1 MLLFLA
7 YVLFSCFGR
16 DGRGCFRLCGV
27 VGLHIGGG
35 GCDSTPSLAGLTTD
49 RYRYQEKDA
58 TEQEAHRFL
67 CESFHNRSFFSCY
80 VLFIIACIFF
90 GKILQNKYKLYGVLF
105 LLLIDVID
113 AKERTGERGDLS
125 KTDK

>member
-7 YVLFSCFGR
+7 LILFYRFGR
-16 DGRGCFRLCGV
+16 DGRGGLRFRGV

-35 GCDSTPSLAGLTTD
+35 GGDSAPSLAGLTTD
-49 RYRYQEKDA
+49 RYRYQDKAKQADR
-58 TEQEAHRFL
+58 RFL

-90 GKILQNKYKLYGVLF
+90 GKILQNKYKLYGGIISF
-105 LLLIDVID
+105 
-113 AKERTGERGDLS
+113 AYRRNQCQRAHRRTWRPLQNR
-125 KTDK
+125 

>member
-7 YVLFSCFGR
+7 LILFYRFGG
-16 DGRGCFRLCGV
+16 DGRGGLRFRGV

-35 GCDSTPSLAGLTTD
+35 GCDSTPSLAGLITD
-49 RYRYQEKDA
+49 RYRYQDKAKQADR
-58 TEQEAHRFL
+58 RFL

-80 VLFIIACIFF
+80 VLFIIACIFL